1 MASYGSGAYHSGSDH
16 FGAGRIQ
23 LAARGALPMSG
34 AEYERWNTRY
44 AIRDYLFGTSP
55 NAFLKAETRRLKPGS
70 LVLALADGEGR
81 NGVFLAEKG
90 MKVHSVDFAD
100 NAIAKARRL
109 AAARN
114 VDMQI
119 EKADVLNWDWPV
131 SRYDALIAIF
141 IQFAA
146 PDERAKL
153 FGNMKRAVKPGGLI
167 LMEGY
172 GPKQM
177 DYKTGGPGISE
188 RLSTVEILEKHFS
201 DGEIVDLVEYDCEI
215 EEGKR
220 HSGMSALIDLVAQKP
235 SD

>member
-1 MASYGSGAYHSGSDH
+1 
-16 FGAGRIQ
+16 
-23 LAARGALPMSG
+23 MSR
-34 AEYERWNTRY
+34 ADYERWNTRY
-44 AIRDYLFGTSP
+44 AIRDYLFGTAP

-90 MKVHSVDFAD
+90 MRVHSVDFAE
-100 NAIAKARRL
+100 NGIAKARRL
-109 AAARN
+109 AVARN

-131 SRYDALIAIF
+131 SRYDALVAIF

-146 PDERAKL
+146 PDERVIL

-177 DYKTGGPGISE
+177 EYKTGGPGVLE
-188 RLSTVEILEKHFS
+188 QLSTKELLEEHFS
-201 DGEIVDLVEYDCEI
+201 DWDIIDLVEYECEI
-215 EEGKR
+215 AEGKR
-220 HSGMSALIDLVAQKP
+220 HCGMSALIDLVARKP
-235 SD
+235 PD

>member
-1 MASYGSGAYHSGSDH
+1 MNKE
-16 FGAGRIQ
+16 
-23 LAARGALPMSG
+23 
-34 AEYERWNTRY
+34 EYERWNTRY
-44 AIRDYLFGTSP
+44 AIRDYLFGTAP
-55 NAFLKAETRRLKPGS
+55 NAFLKAETRRLRPGS
-70 LVLALADGEGR
+70 SVLALADGEGR

-114 VDMQI
+114 VDIQI
-119 EKADVLNWDWPV
+119 EKADVFNWDWPIN
-131 SRYDALIAIF
+131 RYDALVAIF
-141 IQFAA
+141 IQFAT

-177 DYKTGGPGISE
+177 DYKTGGPGI
-188 RLSTVEILEKHFS
+188 LEQLTTKALLEEHFS
-201 DGEIVDLVEYDCEI
+201 DWEIIDLVEYECEI
-215 EEGKR
+215 SEGKR
-220 HSGMSALIDLVAQKP
+220 HSGMSALIDLVARKP
-235 SD
+235 